1 MCAAVNSSPPP
12 QVTLSHSEQ
21 KSEKEIVQI
30 PGRTKQKL
38 AKKFFV
44 LLYFFRNNVTND
56 GFRVLKFLA
65 FLNESKGK
73 NSLSDYVH
81 ILLHY
86 FESFFSTLCVVN
98 SS

>member
-38 AKKFFV
+38 AKKILIV
-44 LLYFFRNNVTND
+44 VLYFFRDNVTND
-56 GFRVLKFLA
+56 GFRVLKFKNQKNEKRVSKCSLLLSWLHKLF
-65 FLNESKGK
+65 FLNFW
-73 NSLSDYVH
+73 
-81 ILLHY
+81 Y
-86 FESFFSTLCVVN
+86 F
-98 SS
+98 